1 MKLITICFVASLF
14 LLSCQHATKKTL
26 AVTKTKPDGIK
37 HSINVQSVTDT
48 LTIPE
53 DTIPKIVIPDGT
65 IQVGQNSVDTINKVE
80 ILEAGSIPYQG
91 DVDPEKAK
99 LNWQGLFCNK
109 GNFYIKPTKI
119 KITNEHSWMDDDE
132 NQKTGWR
139 VKCDIKDSCFILIS
153 GVDNLVKGVVKRF
166 PWSGDFYYAGQKKEF
181 NYEGVNYTLYTTGSK
196 RDGKACDLKL
206 FLMANIKGH
215 SYNQLIASIGGELA
229 GDNPESIELTF
240 IGDIDGD
247 KIPDFITGIYGYGG
261 GDTSVYLSKSA
272 GDDAILKLVAVF
284 TTTG

>member
-26 AVTKTKPDGIK
+26 AVTKPDNIK

-65 IQVGQNSVDTINKVE
+65 IQVGQNPLDTTNKVK
-80 ILEAGSIPYQG
+80 ILDAGNIDYNE
-91 DVDPEKAK
+91 DIDPKEAK
-99 LNWQGLFCNK
+99 LNWQGLFYNK
-109 GNFYIKPTKI
+109 GNFYVKPTRI
-119 KITNEHSWMDDDE
+119 KIISQHSQKYDE
-132 NQKTGWR
+132 ANQKTGWQ
-139 VKCDIKDSCFILIS
+139 VKCDVKDSCFILIN
-153 GVDNLVKGVVKRF
+153 GVDNLIKGIIKRF
-166 PWSGDFYYAGQKKEF
+166 PWSGDFYYAGQKKKF
-181 NYEGVNYTLYTTGSK
+181 NYDGVTYTLYTTGAK
-196 RDGKACDLKL
+196 RDGKACNLKL
-206 FLMANIKGH
+206 FLMANVKGH
-215 SYNQLIASIGGELA
+215 NFNQQIESLGECMADDPTSINIG
-229 GDNPESIELTF
+229 F

-247 KIPDFITGIYGYGG
+247 KIPDFITNVDGYGG
-261 GDTSVYLSKSA
+261 GETSVYLSKSA